1 MAEEG
6 RGKNKVV
13 QPANLAANAAA
24 NAPAT
29 LRLMLQQT
37 PRPMLMAMPPTM
49 QPTLPTFRTMP
60 PQIQDAM

>member
-1 MAEEG
+1 
-6 RGKNKVV
+6 
-13 QPANLAANAAA
+13 
-24 NAPAT
+24 
-29 LRLMLQQT
+29 MLQQT